1 MTSFQGMGKEILMFE
16 VEKFAEYE
24 QVNMMAAEAAENS
37 VDFVVETMTVQEN
50 VNVNFVG
57 EKMIM
62 HDGKGKF
69 VSFVHQLV
77 VYSNCL

>member
-1 MTSFQGMGKEILMFE
+1 
-16 VEKFAEYE
+16 
-24 QVNMMAAEAAENS
+24 MMAAEAAENS

-50 VNVNFVG
+50 VNVNFVD

-69 VSFVHQLV
+69 VSFVH
-77 VYSNCL
+77 